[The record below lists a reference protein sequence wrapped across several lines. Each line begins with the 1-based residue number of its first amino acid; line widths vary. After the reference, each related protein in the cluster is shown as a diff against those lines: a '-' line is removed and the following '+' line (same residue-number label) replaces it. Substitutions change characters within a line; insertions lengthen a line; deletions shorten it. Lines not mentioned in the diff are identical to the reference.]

1 MTSNEVDASSPATLA
16 RRQGWPRR
24 RGPAVRALLVT
35 LVVVAAMAAALHY
48 WLREHPYSAASTTTY
63 KATDAAGVVVILVVA
78 IAGLVD
84 AGRKWYRSRPRP
96 RWSRRNEPATG
107 GIYTLE
113 DDDSSVFVV
122 AEKLLGDHRRWREI
136 WVLNERRRVS
146 RTHVWT
152 IAHQRLEPGYA
163 IAVPDAALRRLAEAH
178 TTHVPVETFGAAE
191 QVAPRQV
198 PVPRRGARG

>member
-1 MTSNEVDASSPATLA
+1 MGNEVADVTGAALA
-16 RRQGWPRR
+16 RREGWLRR
-24 RGPAVRALLVT
+24 RGPAIRSLVVT
-35 LVVVAAMAAALHY
+35 ATVVAAMTAALHY
-48 WLREHPYSAASTTTY
+48 WLTEHPYARSATTTY
-63 KATDAAGVVVILVVA
+63 KATDLAGAAIVLLVAVAGVV
-78 IAGLVD
+78 D
-84 AGRKWYRSRPRP
+84 SGRKWLRTRPRR
-96 RWSRRNEPATG
+96 RWSRQNEPATG

-113 DDDSSVFVV
+113 GDDSSVFVV

-152 IAHQRLEPGYA
+152 IAHQRLEPGYV

-178 TTHVPVETFGAAE
+178 TTRVPVEAFGTAE
-191 QVAPRQV
+191 QLAPRQI

>member
-1 MTSNEVDASSPATLA
+1 MGTLVVLVVLVSGLLDACRKWLRT
-16 RRQGWPRR
+16 RPRR
-24 RGPAVRALLVT
+24 R
-35 LVVVAAMAAALHY
+35 
-48 WLREHPYSAASTTTY
+48 
-63 KATDAAGVVVILVVA
+63 
-78 IAGLVD
+78 
-84 AGRKWYRSRPRP
+84 
-96 RWSRRNEPATG
+96 WSRQNEPATG

-113 DDDSSVFVV
+113 GDDSSVFVV

-152 IAHQRLEPGYA
+152 AAHQRLEPGYT

-178 TTHVPVETFGAAE
+178 TTRVPVATSGAVE
-191 QVAPRQV
+191 KPTPRQI